1 MKKEQEQEKAKN
13 KQQKLIK
20 KLKKMKE
27 KMIVGTQAIEVA
39 KAQQKELKI
48 TKKTLQKEADLQ
60 AKIQMRL
67 EEEENDLNLIKMKFT
82 SLQEELD
89 FK

>member
-1 MKKEQEQEKAKN
+1 
-13 KQQKLIK
+13 
-20 KLKKMKE
+20 
-27 KMIVGTQAIEVA
+27 MIVGTQAIEVA

>member
-1 MKKEQEQEKAKN
+1 
-13 KQQKLIK
+13 
-20 KLKKMKE
+20 
-27 KMIVGTQAIEVA
+27 MIVSTQAIEVA